1 MEKVKTKGQ
10 VVAYIRVSSEEQNTE
25 RQLADLDADRTFTEK
40 VSGKDRSRTQLK
52 ECLTYLRAGDQLH
65 VHSIDRLARNLIDL
79 QQIVDELITKQ
90 VSLKFHKEGLLFD
103 GSNCPFQRLQLQ
115 IIGAVAEF
123 ERAII
128 RERQREGIQAAKR
141 AGRHLG
147 APSALNADQVENIRH
162 RRGESPT
169 ALAKEFDVSR
179 TTIYKVLASNY
190 SCSPAKRKTAT
201 A

>member
-1 MEKVKTKGQ
+1 MEKTKGQ
-10 VVAYIRVSSEEQNTE
+10 VVAYIRVSCEDQNTE

-40 VSGKDRSRTQLK
+40 ISGKDRSRPQLK
-52 ECLTYLRAGDQLH
+52 ECLAYLRAGDKLH

-79 QQIVDELITKQ
+79 QQIVDELISKQ

-103 GSNCPFQRLQLQ
+103 GSDSPFQRLQLQ

-147 APSALNADQVENIRH
+147 APSALSADQVEKIQQRS
-162 RRGESPT
+162 GERPT
-169 ALAKEFDVSR
+169 ALAKEFNVSR
-179 TTIYKVLASNY
+179 TTIYKVLANDY
-190 SCSPAKRKTAT
+190 SCTPAKRKINTA
-201 A
+201 